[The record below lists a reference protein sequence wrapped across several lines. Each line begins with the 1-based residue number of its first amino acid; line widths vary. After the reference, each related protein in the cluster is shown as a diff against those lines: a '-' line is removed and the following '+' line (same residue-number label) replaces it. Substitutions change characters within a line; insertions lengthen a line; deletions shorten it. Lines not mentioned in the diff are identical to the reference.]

1 MSAALPIVDL
11 STHGD
16 TKNRDVYGR
25 NSFSSIKGDGVS
37 ASELLHGFYG
47 VLSSDDSTYEMARIS
62 VTESATDTGIG
73 SIAFSTNMDGGA
85 SVSEVLSL
93 SVASSSVTTDL
104 FAVSGTLQTQVI
116 QLNTDT
122 GATPD
127 GVQIDLVDSDTAGS
141 AQMNFSVGNLNG
153 VFDTDYFTPLSV
165 QYDPLAAPGEE
176 GIVAVDGTLTVNGTD
191 IFAAVTDGN
200 PWEIDSSVATTVN
213 LKDTYDMLDIGKVT
227 PTIINVNIADTF
239 VHNTTTAL
247 DVNGAVVIRGNNLS
261 MFDEALESNYSV
273 LNYTESSTTSNVAL
287 RASRAGDF
295 LVMQSENDAGGL
307 LDRVVVSGGTAT
319 AATAYVGNVG
329 VFGVGYTNSSPPTV
343 VAGVSLDVAGG
354 AIVNGGLE
362 VTSDIDVTTNN
373 IVNVTNID
381 SDNSVAEQ
389 ARITLTSDAT
399 EPQLDITLGDLTA
412 TPTPIVTV
420 TELLTTIT
428 NDVSIGTGGVTPTT
442 TTIQG
447 NLVVEGE
454 TTSVNTSTI
463 EVEDQNITLA
473 SEISVI
479 TNLVDSG
486 LHLGDNTGPL
496 VSFHYTQASLG
507 WESTHGITLAS
518 GASNTLEV
526 DTTTLGTDLTLAADD
541 SYIFLGA
548 TSQWRIGVEDDA
560 GTAHFVI
567 AHNDGGLGT
576 YVTKLDVEE

>member
-127 GVQIDLVDSDTAGS
+127 GVQIDLVDGDTAGS
-141 AQMNFSVGNLNG
+141 AQMNFSVGNLDG

-200 PWEIDSSVATTVN
+200 PWEIDPLVASTVN
-213 LKDTYDMLDIGKVT
+213 LKDVYNMLDIGKVT
-227 PTIINVNIADTF
+227 PTVINVNIADTF

-261 MFDEALESNYSV
+261 MFDEALSTNYSV
-273 LNYTESSTTSNVAL
+273 LNYTESTSIVAL
-287 RASRAGDF
+287 RASRAGDS

-307 LDRVVVSGGTAT
+307 LDRIAISGGTAT

-329 VFGVGYTNSSPPTV
+329 VFGVGYTSVSPPTV

-381 SDNSVAEQ
+381 SDGSLAEQ

-399 EPQLDITLGDLTA
+399 EPQLDITLGDLTG
-412 TPTPIVTV
+412 TPTTIVTV

-454 TTSVNTSTI
+454 TTSVNTTTI

-473 SEISVI
+473 SGVSVI
-479 TNLVDSG
+479 TNLIDSG
-486 LHLGDNTGPL
+486 IHLGDDTGPL
-496 VSFHYTQASLG
+496 VSFHYTQTALG
-507 WESTHGITLAS
+507 WESTHGITLAP

-526 DTTTLGTDLTLAADD
+526 DTTTLGTDLTLASDTA
-541 SYIFLGA
+541 YIFLGA
-548 TSQWRIGVEDDA
+548 SSQWRIGVEDDA

-567 AHNDGGLGT
+567 AHNDSGDGTT

>member
-1 MSAALPIVDL
+1 
-11 STHGD
+11 
-16 TKNRDVYGR
+16 
-25 NSFSSIKGDGVS
+25 
-37 ASELLHGFYG
+37 
-47 VLSSDDSTYEMARIS
+47 
-62 VTESATDTGIG
+62 
-73 SIAFSTNMDGGA
+73 
-85 SVSEVLSL
+85 
-93 SVASSSVTTDL
+93 
-104 FAVSGTLQTQVI
+104 
-116 QLNTDT
+116 
-122 GATPD
+122 
-127 GVQIDLVDSDTAGS
+127 
-141 AQMNFSVGNLNG
+141 
-153 VFDTDYFTPLSV
+153 
-165 QYDPLAAPGEE
+165 
-176 GIVAVDGTLTVNGTD
+176 
-191 IFAAVTDGN
+191 
-200 PWEIDSSVATTVN
+200 
-213 LKDTYDMLDIGKVT
+213 MLDIGKVT
-227 PTIINVNIADTF
+227 PTVINVNIADTF

-261 MFDEALESNYSV
+261 MFDEALSTNYSV
-273 LNYTESSTTSNVAL
+273 LNYTESTSTVAL
-287 RASRAGDF
+287 RASRAGDS

-307 LDRVVVSGGTAT
+307 LDRIAISGGTAT

-329 VFGVGYTNSSPPTV
+329 VFGVGYTSVSPPTV

-381 SDNSVAEQ
+381 SDGSLAEQ

-399 EPQLDITLGDLTA
+399 EPQLDITLGDLTG
-412 TPTPIVTV
+412 TPTTIVTV

-454 TTSVNTSTI
+454 TTSVNTTTI

-473 SEISVI
+473 SGVSVI
-479 TNLVDSG
+479 TNLIDSG
-486 LHLGDNTGPL
+486 IHLGDDTGPL
-496 VSFHYTQASLG
+496 VSFHYTQTALG
-507 WESTHGITLAS
+507 WESTHGITLAP

-526 DTTTLGTDLTLAADD
+526 DTTTLGTDLTLASDTA
-541 SYIFLGA
+541 YIFLGA

-567 AHNDGGLGT
+567 AHNDSGDGTT

>member
-25 NSFSSIKGDGVS
+25 NSFSSIKGDGVT
-37 ASELLHGFYG
+37 ASELRHGFYG
-47 VLSSDDSTYEMARIS
+47 VLSSDDTTYEMARMS

-73 SIAFSTNMDGGA
+73 SISFSTNIDGGA

-93 SVASSSVTTDL
+93 SSASSSVTTDL
-104 FAVSGTLQTQVI
+104 FAVNGNLQTPII

-127 GVQIDLVDSDTAGS
+127 GVQIDLVDSDTAGN
-141 AQMNFSVGNLNG
+141 AQMNFSVGNLSG

-165 QYDPLAAPGEE
+165 QYNPLAAAGEE

-200 PWEIDSSVATTVN
+200 PWEIDPLVASTVN

-227 PTIINVNIADTF
+227 PTVVNVNIADTF
-239 VHNTTTAL
+239 IHNTTTAL

-261 MFDEALESNYSV
+261 MFDEALSTNYSV
-273 LNYTESSTTSNVAL
+273 LNYTESTSTVAL

-307 LDRVVVSGGTAT
+307 LDRIAISGGTAT

-329 VFGVGYTNSSPPTV
+329 VFGVGYTSASPPTV

-381 SDNSVAEQ
+381 SDNSLAEQ

-399 EPQLDITLGDLTA
+399 EPQLDITLGDLA
-412 TPTPIVTV
+412 GAPTPIVTV

-454 TTSVNTSTI
+454 TTSVNTTTI

-473 SEISVI
+473 SEVSVI
-479 TNLVDSG
+479 TNLIDSG
-486 LHLGDNTGPL
+486 IHLGDDTGPL
-496 VSFHYTQASLG
+496 VSFHYTQSALG
-507 WESTHGITLAS
+507 WESTHGITLAP
-518 GASNTLEV
+518 GVSNTLEV
-526 DTTTLGTDLTLAADD
+526 DTTTLGTDLTLASDTA
-541 SYIFLGA
+541 YIFLGA
-548 TSQWRIGVEDDA
+548 SSQWRIGVEDDA

-567 AHNDGGLGT
+567 AHNDSGDGST

>member
-1 MSAALPIVDL
+1 
-11 STHGD
+11 
-16 TKNRDVYGR
+16 
-25 NSFSSIKGDGVS
+25 
-37 ASELLHGFYG
+37 
-47 VLSSDDSTYEMARIS
+47 MARIS

-127 GVQIDLVDSDTAGS
+127 GVQIDLVDSDTAGN
-141 AQMNFSVGNLNG
+141 AQMNFSVGNLGG

-165 QYDPLAAPGEE
+165 QYNPLATAGEE

-200 PWEIDSSVATTVN
+200 PWEIDASVATTIN
-213 LKDTYDMLDIGKVT
+213 LKDTFDMLDIGKVT
-227 PTIINVNIADTF
+227 PTVINVNIADTF

-261 MFDEALESNYSV
+261 MFDEALSTNYSV
-273 LNYTESSTTSNVAL
+273 LNYTESTSIVAL
-287 RASRAGDF
+287 RASRAGDS

-307 LDRVVVSGGTAT
+307 LDRIAISGGTAT

-329 VFGVGYTNSSPPTV
+329 VFGVGYTSVSPPTV

-381 SDNSVAEQ
+381 SDGSLAEQ

-399 EPQLDITLGDLTA
+399 EPQLDITLGDLTG
-412 TPTPIVTV
+412 TPTTIVTV

-454 TTSVNTSTI
+454 TTSVNTTTI

-473 SEISVI
+473 SGVSVI
-479 TNLVDSG
+479 TNLIDSG
-486 LHLGDNTGPL
+486 IHLGDDTGPL
-496 VSFHYTQASLG
+496 VSFHYTQTALG
-507 WESTHGITLAS
+507 WESTHGITLAP

-526 DTTTLGTDLTLAADD
+526 DTTTLGTDLTLASDTA
-541 SYIFLGA
+541 YIFLGA
-548 TSQWRIGVEDDA
+548 SSQWRIGVEDDA

-567 AHNDGGLGT
+567 AHNDSGDGTT